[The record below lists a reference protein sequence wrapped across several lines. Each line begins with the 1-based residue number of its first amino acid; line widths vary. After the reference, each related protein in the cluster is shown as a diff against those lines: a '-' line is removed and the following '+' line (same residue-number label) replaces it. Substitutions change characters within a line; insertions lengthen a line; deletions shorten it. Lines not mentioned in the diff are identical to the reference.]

1 MAKVASNVAFSIQ
14 KYTSDASNTNLQILK
29 MGKVA
34 SNHDLW
40 FRKSTFNASDLNFFK
55 KKGKK

>member
-14 KYTSDASNTNLQILK
+14 KYTSDASNTNLRILK

-34 SNHDLW
+34 SNQDLW
-40 FRKSTFNASDLNFFK
+40 FRKSTFDASDLNFSK